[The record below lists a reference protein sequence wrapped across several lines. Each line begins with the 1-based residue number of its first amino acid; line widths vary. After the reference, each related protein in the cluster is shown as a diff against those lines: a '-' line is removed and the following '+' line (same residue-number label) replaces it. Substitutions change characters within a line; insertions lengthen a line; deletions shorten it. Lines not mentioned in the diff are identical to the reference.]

1 MCGGADT
8 GKSPSSESSQAV
20 LGGGDSVIWQGDGC
34 VVARELV
41 KNLLATI
48 PGVPKREQAR
58 RRERGPEQTR
68 AV

>member
-1 MCGGADT
+1 M
-8 GKSPSSESSQAV
+8 